1 MTRGAKTPAAVGAA
15 SGGDR
20 NVLAGAERAD
30 HTRPPGSVT
39 MPSYLAQDRWLAQVA
54 RDPRQGNA
62 AFRAAW
68 AVSTFLRRHSAEGRA
83 STLVALD
90 AVAGPSRSADRASKW
105 LRQGLLSLESAGHL
119 WIERSAGRGPR
130 RSRRYALILRG
141 RLA

>member
-1 MTRGAKTPAAVGAA
+1 MTREAKTPAAVGAA

-30 HTRPPGSVT
+30 HTLPPGSVT
-39 MPSYLAQDRWLAQVA
+39 MPSYRAQDRWLAQVA

-68 AVSTFLRRHSAEGRA
+68 AVSTFLRCHGTGGVA

-90 AVAGPSRSADRASKW
+90 GVAGPSRSADPASKW
-105 LRQGLLSLESAGHL
+105 LRQGLLSLEVAGHL
-119 WIERSAGRGPR
+119 GIDRSRSRGPGR
-130 RSRRYALILRG
+130 HHRYVLL
-141 RLA
+141 LKNELD